1 MSKINNTNYNKVSVK
16 TDSMVKMIEQLS
28 KLGVFKEK
36 RKPSN
41 EKRKPRKK
49 NKVSD
54 DEIKQDSDMVGSV
67 EPNLFH

>member
-28 KLGVFKEK
+28 KLGVF
-36 RKPSN
+36 R

-49 NKVSD
+49 TKVSD
-54 DEIKQDSDMVGSV
+54 GIV
-67 EPNLFH
+67 NF